1 MIVVARETAGWGG
14 IDVWID
20 GEKAALVVSADD
32 VESYAVCIEVDP
44 ERSSPG
50 NPRPRRSPGTNE
62 LIFQTVKGAIRF
74 VTKGAN
80 APALDAG
87 LDAVGTYPG
96 GCWCCQAH
104 LHTTIADALLCNS
117 GM

>member
-1 MIVVARETAGWGG
+1 MIVVAGETSGWGG
-14 IDVWID
+14 IDVYID
-20 GEKAALVVSADD
+20 GGKTPLVMSADD
-32 VESYAVCIEVDP
+32 VEGYAVCAEVDP

-62 LIFQTVKGAIRF
+62 LVFQTIKGQIRF

-80 APALDAG
+80 APDLGAG
-87 LDAVGTYPG
+87 LDESGAYPG

-104 LHTTIADALLCNS
+104 RHDTIAEALLCNS